1 MPADAPVINVTGR
14 FSDLTSSVPVPKFA
28 NLRGA
33 L

>member
-14 FSDLTSSVPVPKFA
+14 FSDVTFNVPVPKFA
-28 NLRGA
+28 NLCGA